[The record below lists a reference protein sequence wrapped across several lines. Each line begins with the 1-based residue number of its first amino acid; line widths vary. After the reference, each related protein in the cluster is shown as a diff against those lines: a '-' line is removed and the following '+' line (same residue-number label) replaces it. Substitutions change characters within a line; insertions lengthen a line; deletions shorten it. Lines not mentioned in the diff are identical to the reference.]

1 MANSI
6 KVVFTPSDNNLTSG
20 AFLSMVRLLVVL
32 KDKYS
37 VDPLVIVPSDGDGI
51 ELLEKYNIAYKTVR
65 SFPWVI
71 KDSAK
76 INFET
81 LKIILWRIRENQK
94 AIKELKSIYRKF
106 RPDLVH
112 INTSWT
118 YVGALSAYRCKIP
131 VVWHIREYLEEDQHI
146 HILIPFIGYK
156 IMGHANAI
164 IPISNDL
171 KVKYSNIFPS
181 KKLHLI
187 YNGVDVNAF
196 YNPNKRIFNQPVFR
210 FLCVGGLYVG
220 KNQRLLIQALAKIRE
235 KGIDNFALKIVGIG
249 GEMDN
254 LVKLVNRLQLNDF
267 VFFEGFQK
275 NTRQYYDEADI
286 VFMVS
291 DREAFGRVTV
301 EAMLNGA
308 LIIGSDSGGTPEI
321 LQQGKCGILYTP
333 GDIEDL
339 ANKIVFATNNIE
351 YSRAM
356 AKMGQKIALKC
367 FSDEI
372 NAERVY
378 ELYKEVLNR
387 DERNKSS

>member
-81 LKIILWRIRENQK
+81 LKIILWRIRENRK